1 MTDTSRYYHPCSGC
15 GRTYG
20 LGNGRAGLARHDCDG
35 LAVIARRL
43 AEAGVRRAQIAEG
56 LSRSVAQIAAM
67 IEGTP

>member
-1 MTDTSRYYHPCSGC
+1 MSYRAGYYHQCPGC
-15 GRTYG
+15 GRSF
-20 LGNGRAGLARHDCDG
+20 GRGKGWDGLARHDCDG

-67 IEGTP
+67 IEGAP